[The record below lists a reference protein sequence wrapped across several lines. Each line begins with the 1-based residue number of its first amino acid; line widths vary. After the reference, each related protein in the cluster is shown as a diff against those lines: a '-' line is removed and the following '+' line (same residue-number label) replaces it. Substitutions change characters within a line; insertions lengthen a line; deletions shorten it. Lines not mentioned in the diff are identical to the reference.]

1 MADALFSAC
10 FLNACLRH
18 SDVVDVACFAPIVNT
33 RGPIFVHPDGIVK
46 RTTFYVFKM
55 YTNGLEDY
63 MLPVALEAERLTK
76 GNQSTAVFDVV
87 LTGNADGTRYVYA
100 VVNKDPEKSHALT
113 LDFKSLGVKEP
124 RKLKGT
130 VLSGTSADDYN
141 DIGKERVVP
150 EERTFE
156 VRDAAVVLPPHSL
169 TLLRLEK

>member
-1 MADALFSAC
+1 MKTVIILETDHLGLAVSDL
-10 FLNACLRH
+10 LNPKEMKLVGMSNSC
-18 SDVVDVACFAPIVNT
+18 PETWN
-33 RGPIFVHPDGIVK
+33 
-46 RTTFYVFKM
+46 VFKDGKNQELKD
-55 YTNGLEDY
+55 TINGL
-63 MLPVALEAERLTK
+63 PVMPIDL
-76 GNQSTAVFDVV
+76 AVSLQPDILVI
-87 LTGNADGTRYVYA
+87 AA
-100 VVNKDPEKSHALT
+100 ADPEKSHALT